1 VSQGTYSQ
9 ALNDAK
15 KELKFLLV
23 YLHCDDHVD
32 TDIFCRVV
40 MPNQDFQDF
49 VRENMLFW
57 SCSVSKPEGYRT
69 SQALRENTYPFLALI
84 VLKNNRM
91 TIVKRF
97 VMVGCRLKAK

>member
-1 VSQGTYSQ
+1 MVFVNMKGSYGQ

-23 YLHCDDHVD
+23 YLHCDDHTD
-32 TDIFCRVV
+32 TETFCRVV
-40 MPNQDFQDF
+40 MPNKDFRDF
-49 VRENMLFW
+49 ARENMLFW
-57 SCSVSKPEGYRT
+57 SCSVAKPEGFRT

-91 TIVKRF
+91 TIVKRYS
-97 VMVGCRLKAK
+97 LN